1 MASVRFAETSVKII
15 VARVFAGVCPEREV
29 FTARGAVN

>member
-1 MASVRFAETSVKII
+1 VKII